1 METQSNTPQTSGS
14 GYGVVKR
21 RQKVAKG
28 VQTDEVR
35 KRCWRHR
42 RGPLVEKSRQSDN
55 EGTLDSRQ
63 GSKDDISSPNSS
75 SKSVLRRALPNV
87 NFSTWTR
94 ASKKGSGVSLLV
106 ESYLGG
112 VYAPFSSVRRQLTEQ
127 ALARCREV
135 GREHFEAHILSPTA
149 SMLRAV
155 KEHQKVRQECTG
167 SAIPLRLGSACNLDH
182 LRLDLPSTE
191 SPPSESLF
199 TLTFHGWVW

>member
-1 METQSNTPQTSGS
+1 MSRFTAVDQSCRRQSTAVSSYANSRYLRRWIQESNVFVQSVLSSSSEENTIETNRTVTGYFGAFQPNTVETELHNTAWNQIEPIRPMETQSNTPHTSGS

-42 RGPLVEKSRQSDN
+42 RIPLAEKSRQSHN
-55 EGTLDSRQ
+55 EETLDSRQ

-94 ASKKGSGVSLLV
+94 ASKVSYQFKL
-106 ESYLGG
+106 
-112 VYAPFSSVRRQLTEQ
+112 
-127 ALARCREV
+127 
-135 GREHFEAHILSPTA
+135 
-149 SMLRAV
+149 
-155 KEHQKVRQECTG
+155 
-167 SAIPLRLGSACNLDH
+167 
-182 LRLDLPSTE
+182 
-191 SPPSESLF
+191 
-199 TLTFHGWVW
+199 

>member
-1 METQSNTPQTSGS
+1 MLRPSTDGQISSEPNNNVCYVNSLAVLSSSSEENTIDTNQTVTGYFGAFHPNTAETELHSTAWNQIEPVRPMETQSNIPQTSGS

-42 RGPLVEKSRQSDN
+42 RSPLADKSRQSDN
-55 EGTLDSRQ
+55 EETLNSHQ

-94 ASKKGSGVSLLV
+94 ASKVSNKFKL
-106 ESYLGG
+106 
-112 VYAPFSSVRRQLTEQ
+112 
-127 ALARCREV
+127 C
-135 GREHFEAHILSPTA
+135 I
-149 SMLRAV
+149 
-155 KEHQKVRQECTG
+155 
-167 SAIPLRLGSACNLDH
+167 
-182 LRLDLPSTE
+182 
-191 SPPSESLF
+191 
-199 TLTFHGWVW
+199 